1 MKWKLSN
8 AELLRTKQL
17 EKEYV
22 KKEFVLKYEVKNE
35 VMIGINN

>member
-1 MKWKLSN
+1 MKWKLNN